1 MEENN
6 KPKKDKIKVFL
17 YTLIVLLIILIG
29 VLQLTAS
36 LKIKEIK
43 KIESQTKLHL
53 QKVQEQNEKN
63 LAELKKLREAKQE
76 ENKQEENK
84 KEDNQ
89 KAKTTQPRAINNVE
103 KAKIA
108 NNIFKKEQRK
118 LVDLYISTEAEKA
131 GKSYKELSDS
141 TKAAITVELNNVRKF
156 RANQLSKDAKKY
168 LKAGDDNSIY
178 VKGAQLKAA
187 SEKTFVNGISLKNL
201 EYYSKEDLVKIEQPT
216 GAGVYDVTI
225 TKGELKEENG
235 VKTYTVNVRYRDG
248 WSPKLS
254 KEDVSNYTETN
265 YNLEVVEKS
274 GKLLIGKIKKN

>member
-76 ENKQEENK
+76 ENKQEDK

>member
-76 ENKQEENK
+76 ENKQ
-84 KEDNQ
+84 EDNQ